1 MARVGIERRP
11 LGIADIA
18 LAVWIAI
25 LAAVTIYGAFTTTGF
40 LTVSNGKAILTAA
53 SFVGIIAVG
62 LTVIILSGNLFSLA
76 LGQTAAISAMVFLYS
91 LRFGLAAAIIVTL
104 LLGLAIGAVQGF
116 AVGAWGANPII
127 ITIGAAG
134 LMEGMAVWL
143 SHGQSIIPPSD
154 ETSWEHLGQPV
165 LGLPAPVYVFIVVT
179 VILAVVMRKTR
190 FGRQIYLLGENRV
203 AARAA
208 ALPIT
213 LLTVG
218 AFGIASLYT
227 AGAGILIGATSANA
241 SLLLVGSYTYDAIA
255 AALVGGNAVT
265 GGRGSIARTAAGCDL
280 HRDDLG
286 HAPPAGLLDG
296 RPDPRS
302 RNHRGRG
309 RGADEP
315 EGAEPMSTT
324 ETTRR
329 RPRAGEAAPFAI
341 LAIMVV
347 VLALVPVVTQY
358 TVRTANVYDIFQ
370 NFASYGLV
378 ALALGITI
386 IAGEFDLSVSSMYLL
401 GGMVAVLTGGGSPI
415 VGIAAALGTAILVG
429 LVQGGLIA
437 RFRLNSMPVTLGGY
451 LVVLGITYIL
461 GHNKSVLYDNFTV
474 GLRIDKPVLQI
485 FSIRSLVALAIFV
498 VAAIVLRYL
507 RVGRD
512 LRAIGGDRRAA
523 RVAGVPVD
531 RLLVGV
537 FVVAALGAALPGAL
551 LSYSLATASPTNI
564 GFDVLTFSATAAL
577 IGGVRLSGGK
587 GGAVGI
593 AAGRALPQRP
603 AGDSRHPPLA
613 RLRLEPDHRRP
624 ARHRHDRLGARAVPV
639 VPNDTHRPAGRGEP
653 VTEPEQI
660 RLDPDPLEPY
670 LLSQGFRVGDLVIVS
685 GPGGARRAGERR
697 RRRRLRR
704 PGRAGLPQPLARARG
719 RRFEP
724 RAGRQGHDLPH
735 RHDELP
741 ARSSSCGDDGS
752 RRPTR
757 RTRSSR

>member
-104 LLGLAIGAVQGF
+104 LLGLAIGSVQGF

-143 SHGQSIIPPSD
+143 SDGQSIIPPSD

-179 VILAVVMRKTR
+179 IILAVVMRTHAIR
-190 FGRQIYLLGENRV
+190 ASDLHARREPRRRAGSGPADHAPHRRRVRDRLALHGRLGDPDRRNERECLAAPRRELHLRRDRCGPRRGQRGDRRARV
-203 AARAA
+203 DREDS
-208 ALPIT
+208 P
-213 LLTVG
+213 
-218 AFGIASLYT
+218 
-227 AGAGILIGATSANA
+227 
-241 SLLLVGSYTYDAIA
+241 
-255 AALVGGNAVT
+255 
-265 GGRGSIARTAAGCDL
+265 GCDL

-302 RNHRGRG
+302 RDHRRRGR
-309 RGADEP
+309 RADEP
-315 EGAEPMSTT
+315 EGAEPMSAT

-401 GGMVAVLTGGGSPI
+401 GGMVAVLTGGGSPL

-437 RFRLNSMPVTLGGY
+437 RFRLNSMPITLGGY

-593 AAGRALPQRP
+593 AAGVLSLSVLQEI
-603 AGDSRHPPLA
+603 LA
-613 RLRLEPDHRRP
+613 ILRSPDYVSS
-624 ARHRHDRLGARAVPV
+624 LITG
-639 VPNDTHRPAGRGEP
+639 G
-653 VTEPEQI
+653 
-660 RLDPDPLEPY
+660 L
-670 LLSQGFRVGDLVIVS
+670 LVIVTIVWAPELS
-685 GPGGARRAGERR
+685 QWFRTTRIAR
-697 RRRRLRR
+697 
-704 PGRAGLPQPLARARG
+704 
-719 RRFEP
+719 
-724 RAGRQGHDLPH
+724 
-735 RHDELP
+735 P
-741 ARSSSCGDDGS
+741 AEES
-752 RRPTR
+752 P
-757 RTRSSR
+757 

>member
-104 LLGLAIGAVQGF
+104 LLGLAIGSVQGF

-179 VILAVVMRKTR
+179 IILAVVMRRTR

-227 AGAGILIGATSANA
+227 AGSGILIGATSANA
-241 SLLLVGSYTYDAIA
+241 SLLLTGSYTYDAIA

-302 RNHRGRG
+302 RDHRRRG

-401 GGMVAVLTGGGSPI
+401 GGMVAVLTGGGSPL

-437 RFRLNSMPVTLGGY
+437 RFRLNSMPITLGGY

-485 FSIRSLVALAIFV
+485 FSIRSLVALGIFV

-531 RLLVGV
+531 RLLIGV

-593 AAGRALPQRP
+593 AAGVLSLSVLQEI
-603 AGDSRHPPLA
+603 LA
-613 RLRLEPDHRRP
+613 ILRSPDYVSS
-624 ARHRHDRLGARAVPV
+624 LITG
-639 VPNDTHRPAGRGEP
+639 G
-653 VTEPEQI
+653 
-660 RLDPDPLEPY
+660 L
-670 LLSQGFRVGDLVIVS
+670 LVIVTIVWAPELS
-685 GPGGARRAGERR
+685 QWFRTTRVAR
-697 RRRRLRR
+697 
-704 PGRAGLPQPLARARG
+704 
-719 RRFEP
+719 
-724 RAGRQGHDLPH
+724 
-735 RHDELP
+735 P
-741 ARSSSCGDDGS
+741 AEES
-752 RRPTR
+752 P
-757 RTRSSR
+757 